1 MLTVAVI
8 LALILLNGFF
18 AMSEIAV
25 VSARKPRLLQMSK
38 TDKRRVQLVLRL
50 QANPESMLSVV
61 QIGITLVGIVAGA
74 FGAVELSDDISPTL
88 AAVPGLAPWAPQIA
102 YFVIVLG
109 LTYVTLVIGE
119 LVPKAFAL
127 RRPEAVAVRV
137 APVMN
142 AAARAMHPFVAF
154 LEGSTRVILRLFGFQ
169 GPPGAVITAEEV
181 RFVIDQGAAQG
192 VLAEKENE
200 LIRNVFRLAERQAR
214 SVMTSRQDVCWLDVN
229 APRRVNHRKIVKEGF
244 TRYPVCEGS
253 LEKIVGI
260 LDVKDYWRVGGGRGG
275 VTLRALVSPAVYVPE
290 NQSAFTTL
298 ETLQARSVHLAVVLD
313 EYGATEGI
321 VTLHDLVENIF
332 GTMPDAVRGEG
343 EEIFAREDGSLL
355 VDGTQPFDEIAG
367 RLGIAPEPETSRPFS
382 TLGGYMMF
390 RLKKVPRTGDYF
402 EAEGYRFEV
411 VDMDGPRV
419 DKVLVRKSTPG
430 APAPDPDDDPA
441 QG

>member
-1 MLTVAVI
+1 MVTAVVI

-25 VSARKPRLLQMSK
+25 VSARKPRLLQMPRA
-38 TDKRRVQLVLRL
+38 DQRRVQLVLRL

-74 FGAVELSDDISPTL
+74 FGAVELADDVAPSL
-88 AAVPGLAPWAPQIA
+88 AAVPALAPWAPQIA
-102 YFVIVLG
+102 YFLIVLG
-109 LTYVTLVIGE
+109 LTYVTLVVGE

-137 APVMN
+137 APVMS
-142 AAARAMHPFVAF
+142 AAARVMHPFVVF
-154 LEGSTRVILRLFGFQ
+154 LEGSTRVILRLFGFH

-260 LDVKDYWRVGGGRGG
+260 LDVKDYWRVGGGRGR
-275 VTLRALVSPAVYVPE
+275 VALRALVSPAVYVPE

-298 ETLQARSVHLAVVLD
+298 ETLQSRSVHLAVVLD

-343 EEIFAREDGSLL
+343 EAIFAREDGSLL
-355 VDGTQPFDEIAG
+355 VDGTQPFDEIAE
-367 RLGIAPEPETSRPFS
+367 RLGIVLEPEVSRPFS

-390 RLKKVPRTGDYF
+390 RLKKVPRTGDHL
-402 EAEGYRFEV
+402 EADGFRFEI

-419 DKVLVRKSTPG
+419 DKVLVRQVSAEGAAPG
-430 APAPDPDDDPA
+430 PEKTA
-441 QG
+441 GE